1 MCVCVEIWF
10 DALLGQKGHKC
21 GTFNINNK
29 ATGREIAKG
38 ECVGEKVGRRRTER
52 ENERVRGGE
61 WGRENNYW
69 KLASS
74 SFGSAY
80 FRFRFELMCAAQK

>member
-29 ATGREIAKG
+29 ATGRQIAKG
-38 ECVGEKVGRRRTER
+38 ERVGEKVGKSKKEK
-52 ENERVRGGE
+52 EEGV

-69 KLASS
+69 KLPSS
-74 SFGSAY
+74 SFGPAY
-80 FRFRFELMCAAQK
+80 FRFRFELMRAAQK